1 MQYASFEKC
10 IFLDNI
16 SGLDQRRNNYCL
28 QLLISSSIMQIYPAN
43 LYLFKFNNRNTGK
56 RCEICSKL
64 KTKTR
69 THFTPYSSVSIVE
82 SEQVNV
88 S

>member
-1 MQYASFEKC
+1 MQVYA
-10 IFLDNI
+10 
-16 SGLDQRRNNYCL
+16 
-28 QLLISSSIMQIYPAN
+28 AN

-82 SEQVNV
+82 FEQVNV
-88 S
+88 N